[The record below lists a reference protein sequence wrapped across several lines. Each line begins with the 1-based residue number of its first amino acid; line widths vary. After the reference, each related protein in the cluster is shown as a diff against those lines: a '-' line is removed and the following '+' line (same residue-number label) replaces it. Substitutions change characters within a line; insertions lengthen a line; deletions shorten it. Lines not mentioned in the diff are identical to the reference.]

1 MEPMTNYI
9 VPPDIL
15 AKAWVLFH
23 QTSAVVFRAFS
34 KRVRPAG
41 VTLEQT
47 RVLFVL
53 SRASSPLTRTE
64 ISRIV
69 VRRPHTITA
78 LLQGMQRAGLI
89 EKIKDDR
96 NKKLVKVVM
105 TQKGKKALKQVLQSQ
120 LAMKLTSSLS
130 SEELYQL
137 IGIMEKL
144 HDAAVREL

>member
-1 MEPMTNYI
+1 MSYV
-9 VPPDIL
+9 VPPDLL

-23 QTSAVVFRAFS
+23 QTSAMVYRAFS

-41 VTLEQT
+41 VSLEQT
-47 RVLFVL
+47 RVLFVV

-89 EKIKDDR
+89 EKIKDDK
-96 NKKLVKVVM
+96 NKKLVRAEM
-105 TQKGKKALKQVLQSQ
+105 TKKGKEALKQVLQNQ
-120 LAMKLTSSLS
+120 LAMELTSSLS
-130 SEELYQL
+130 SEEFYQL
-137 IGIMEKL
+137 IGILEKL
-144 HDAAVREL
+144 RDAAVRDL